1 MNTRAFFELEKKRY
15 QLEEELEEFNNKIKV
30 ISEQAKKQKKGSEE
44 RKLLMQKAGDIRNSS
59 EYLVLQAKIKTM
71 NYCMNTVFYG

>member
-1 MNTRAFFELEKKRY
+1 MNTRAFFELEKRRY

-44 RKLLMQKAGDIRNSS
+44 RKLLMQQAGDIRNSS

>member
-44 RKLLMQKAGDIRNSS
+44 RKLLMQQAGDIRNSS